1 MKRIIAIALALVM
14 VVAFSAVAFA
24 DGPKGNGPQ
33 GGPGMGGQIQRGGMN
48 GQNGQQPPE
57 MPNGEAPQGGFE
69 QNGQQPPEMPNGE
82 APQGG
87 MNGQNGPMGGPGM
100 GGQDPINAMF
110 DAVNALED
118 ETVKANI
125 EALMQA
131 EFDAI
136 VAERDAEDKDAA
148 AEVVAAAREALGNAP
163 GMGGMNGFDP
173 INAIFEAV
181 NALEDETVKANI
193 EALLQAE
200 LDAME
205 AERDAED
212 KDAAAEAVAATRE
225 ALQAA
230 LAEAGIEF
238 TMPEMGGQQPPELP
252 NK

>member
-1 MKRIIAIALALVM
+1 MKKIMAIALALVM

-24 DGPKGNGPQ
+24 DRPKGNGPM
-33 GGPGMGGQIQRGGMN
+33 GGHGMGGQMQMGG
-48 GQNGQQPPE
+48 G
-57 MPNGEAPQGGFE
+57 PQGDFE

-87 MNGQNGPMGGPGM
+87 MNGQNGPKGGPGM

-118 ETVKANI
+118 ETVRANI

-136 VAERDAEDKDAA
+136 VAERDAEDKEAA
-148 AEVVAAAREALGNAP
+148 AEAVAAAREALQN
-163 GMGGMNGFDP
+163 
-173 INAIFEAV
+173 
-181 NALEDETVKANI
+181 
-193 EALLQAE
+193 
-200 LDAME
+200 
-205 AERDAED
+205 
-212 KDAAAEAVAATRE
+212 
-225 ALQAA
+225 A

-238 TMPEMGGQQPPELP
+238 TFPELGGQQPPELP

>member
-148 AEVVAAAREALGNAP
+148 AEVVAAAREAL
-163 GMGGMNGFDP
+163 
-173 INAIFEAV
+173 
-181 NALEDETVKANI
+181 
-193 EALLQAE
+193 
-200 LDAME
+200 
-205 AERDAED
+205 
-212 KDAAAEAVAATRE
+212 
-225 ALQAA
+225 QAA
-230 LAEAGIEF
+230 LTEAGIEAGF
-238 TMPEMGGQQPPELP
+238 GPMDGQGLAEGDRVQLFPAHKSALFHGIRRRAEGNQRFCRSLGRKLSHHVQDLP
-252 NK
+252 V